1 MKYLKNKI
9 ESILSKI
16 KENRAGSFL
25 FSLIKEIKNDRL
37 SELAA
42 NMAYYLLLALFPFL
56 IFLLGVFS
64 YTPISIA
71 NVSEALSSIL
81 PKETADVILGTV
93 REVLNN
99 NNTALFSFAMLGT
112 IWISTKG
119 ARALIKG
126 VNRAYGV
133 TETRSLL
140 VTSGI
145 NIFVIISIPFFAIMS
160 FLLIVIGKLLVD
172 QVAVWFNLPVDVQSI
187 MTLLRYVIPIVM
199 LVFYFAIFY
208 KFVPNLRLSFRK
220 IFVGAIFTTFGWITT
235 SMLFSFYINNFAN
248 YTRVYGS
255 LGSIIGL
262 LLWINMSSMIILIG
276 AEINMLVKG
285 HDKVSLQEESNIE

>member
-1 MKYLKNKI
+1 MKYLKNVI
-9 ESILSKI
+9 ESISDRI
-16 KENRAGSFL
+16 KANRVGCFI
-25 FSLIKEIKNDRL
+25 FSLINEIKNDRL

-64 YTPISIA
+64 YTPLSIVE
-71 NVSEALSSIL
+71 VSDALSSIL
-81 PKETADVILGTV
+81 PEETVDLILVTV
-93 REVLNN
+93 QEVLND
-99 NNTALFSFAMLGT
+99 NNTALFSVAMLVT
-112 IWISTKG
+112 ILISTRG
-119 ARALIKG
+119 ANALIKG

-133 TETRSLL
+133 TETRPFL

-145 NIFVIISIPFFAIMS
+145 KIFVTISIPFFAIMS
-160 FLLIVIGKLLVD
+160 FLLIAIGKLLLD
-172 QVAVWFNLPVDVQSI
+172 QVTVWFNLPMDVQLMI
-187 MTLLRYVIPIVM
+187 TVLRYGVSIFM
-199 LVFYFAIFY
+199 LLFYFTLFY
-208 KFVPNLRLSFRK
+208 KFVPNLRISFRK
-220 IFVGAIFTTFGWITT
+220 IFIGSIFTTFGWIAT

-255 LGSIIGL
+255 LGSIIAL

-285 HDKVSLQEESNIE
+285 DKCKQI